1 MGFTSLQDTILT
13 SDPSLWH
20 GSSSLC
26 SGPRAQQSWQLAIA
40 AMVDLLNQLPAQTPA
55 THGGSDVLCLPGLVL
70 SGPTPLLTPAA
81 TLTQFQACVWMPDFW
96 RFPRTH
102 LLPGTT
108 ADAWAQDCLEI
119 SPALPPLIPLPAQDP
134 LTHEQFCLVL
144 TPTFSWGA
152 ILSPGRRAE
161 GLAEEPTGSFFC
173 QTFNPLHLQPLLSAL
188 VARVEDYRPAFRR
201 QFGAWLAQLPIQS
214 PDYTIPA
221 QFSEL
226 LLTRATESPEPA
238 VVVKL
243 NGNGSK
249 HSGRRP
255 QPINTLAAV
264 SHATAVE
271 ATAPRQAAK
280 PKMAEFVT
288 PTVGERTSSNFD
300 AELLKA
306 IAHEVRTPLTTIQTL
321 TRLLLKRLD
330 LPTDALKRL
339 EAIQRECNDQID
351 RFGLF
356 FRAME
361 LTSTPA
367 ASLDTS
373 LTTLSLRQVFQ
384 ENTPRWQQ
392 LAQRRQLTFEID
404 LPADLPAIAIRD
416 PQMLDQVLTGLIE
429 RVSHSL
435 GAGSTMRLVVALAGN
450 QLKLQLRSSPPAAT
464 DPTTRNQRDTPMLQA
479 VGQFLTLQPET
490 GGLSLSLAATK
501 HLFRIL
507 GGKLTVRQTNPQGEV
522 LTMFL
527 PLDTVPSEGKERLS
541 H

>member
-1 MGFTSLQDTILT
+1 MGLSSLQDTILT

-20 GSSSLC
+20 GSSFPC
-26 SGPRAQQSWQLAIA
+26 SAQRGQQSWQLAIA
-40 AMVDLLNQLPAQTPA
+40 AMVDLLNQLPAQAPA
-55 THGGSDVLCLPGLVL
+55 THGESDVLCLPGLVL
-70 SGPTPLLTPAA
+70 SGPAPLLTPAA
-81 TLTQFQACVWMPDFW
+81 TLTQFQSCVWMPDVW

-102 LLPGTT
+102 LLPGAT
-108 ADAWAQDCLEI
+108 AEAWVQDGPDI
-119 SPALPPLIPLPAQDP
+119 SHALPPLIPLPANDP
-134 LTHEQFCLVL
+134 LTREQFCLVL
-144 TPTFSWGA
+144 TPTFAWGA
-152 ILSPGRRAE
+152 ILSPVRLGE
-161 GLAEEPTGSFFC
+161 GAPEDPTGSFFF
-173 QTFNPLHLQPLLSAL
+173 QTFNPLHLKPLLSAL
-188 VARVEDYRPAFRR
+188 VARVDDYRPAFRR

-226 LLTRATESPEPA
+226 LLAHATEIPEPT

-243 NGNGSK
+243 NGNSRK
-249 HSGRRP
+249 HSARRP
-255 QPINTLAAV
+255 QPIHSLAVV
-264 SHATAVE
+264 SHSSIVE
-271 ATAPRQAAK
+271 TTAPRQTAK
-280 PKMAEFVT
+280 PRELAT
-288 PTVGERTSSNFD
+288 PSMGERISSNFD

-361 LTSTPA
+361 LTSTPT

-373 LTTLSLRQVFQ
+373 LMSISLRQVFQ

-435 GAGSTMRLVVALAGN
+435 GGGSTMRLVVALAGN
-450 QLKLQLRSSPPAAT
+450 QLKLQLRSSPPTAT
-464 DPTTRNQRDTPMLQA
+464 DSTPCKQRNTPMLQA

-527 PLDTVPSEGKERLS
+527 PLDTVPSDQQQ
-541 H
+541 